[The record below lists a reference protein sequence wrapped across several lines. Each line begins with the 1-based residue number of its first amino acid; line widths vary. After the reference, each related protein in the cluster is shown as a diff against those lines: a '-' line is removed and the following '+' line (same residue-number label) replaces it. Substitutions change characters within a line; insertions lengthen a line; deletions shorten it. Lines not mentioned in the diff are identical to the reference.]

1 MLRVLTPNGFQP
13 FDGIK
18 IEKSRSIFQ
27 LGLSD
32 NSILKCTANHR
43 LKCADGTFAEV
54 SKLKIGDRL
63 HSLPECLTINSINR
77 LKADDVYDLLNVRNG
92 NAYWTNNLVSHNCVL
107 IDECLAGKETIDVRR
122 KSDGKVMR
130 LTMKEFWNI
139 VQ

>member
-32 NSILKCTANHR
+32 NSILKCTADHR

-63 HSLPECLTINSINR
+63 YSLPECLTINSINC
-77 LKADDVYDLLNVRNG
+77 LKKVDDVYDLLNVRNG
-92 NAYWTNNLVSHNCVL
+92 NVYWTNNLVSHNCVF
-107 IDECLAGKETIDVRR
+107 IDECIAGRETVRVRDRKTGEELAV
-122 KSDGKVMR
+122 
-130 LTMKEFWNI
+130 TMKQLWGMM
-139 VQ
+139 

>member
-63 HSLPECLTINSINR
+63 HSLPEPVAINSINR
-77 LKADDVYDLLNVRNG
+77 LKVDDVYDLLNVRNG
-92 NAYWTNNLVSHNCVL
+92 NAYWTNNLVSHNCIL
-107 IDECLAGKETIDVRR
+107 IDECLAGKETVTVRR
-122 KSDGKVMR
+122 KSDGREMKVS
-130 LTMKEFWNI
+130 LEDFWKM
-139 VQ
+139 V